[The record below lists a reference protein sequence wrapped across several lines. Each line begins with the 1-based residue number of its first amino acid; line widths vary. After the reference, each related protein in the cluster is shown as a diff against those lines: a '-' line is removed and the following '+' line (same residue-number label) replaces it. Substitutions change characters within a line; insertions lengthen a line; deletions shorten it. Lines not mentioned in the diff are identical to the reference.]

1 MDLGYC
7 NLGSHV
13 LNIKTKPHMFCKTC
27 ESSILADFE
36 HIKLGDVDD
45 PARDILAINLGLILM
60 LKIPCLLS

>member
-1 MDLGYC
+1 
-7 NLGSHV
+7 
-13 LNIKTKPHMFCKTC
+13 MFCKTC

-36 HIKLGDVDD
+36 HIKLGDADD